1 MEGQLEGA
9 SVGHS
14 EACCALRPEE
24 SYRARSERGFEGL
37 RRWRRRTTQEGA
49 LCGLFHR
56 RLASFVVIMRLL
68 TLCECA
74 CLSCAACSPPLDC
87 ANRNAKLRIFGTP
100 PRKFHSPRGEEG
112 PLGHVKGFDTRL
124 RQSRARQ
131 ASPRPRT
138 PKKRSASMSASTK
151 DWRLKRLGL
160 VTVSLT
166 TAASLRLSL
175 SPSGGTTGVQRGYT
189 RLEDGI
195 LVDVETEW
203 VVSPQWR

>member
-1 MEGQLEGA
+1 MRSAQKRA
-9 SVGHS
+9 
-14 EACCALRPEE
+14 
-24 SYRARSERGFEGL
+24 RARSERGVEGL
-37 RRWRRRTTQEGA
+37 RRWRRRQ
-49 LCGLFHR
+49 LCMDFSI

-74 CLSCAACSPPLDC
+74 FASAVLLVPPALDC

-138 PKKRSASMSASTK
+138 PKKRSAAMSASTK